1 MYLIMMFVFIPVPF
15 CICLSRPESLGVVAG
30 AVYLIMMFVFIP
42 VPFCLLSFQTREFGS
57 GGRSCVPHYDVCLY
71 SCTMYHFV
79 FCLSRP
85 ESLGVVA
92 GAVYLI
98 MMFVFIPVPFWKPL
112 TDDEPEFPHHEVYYI
127 Q

>member
-1 MYLIMMFVFIPVPF
+1 M
-15 CICLSRPESLGVVAG
+15 
-30 AVYLIMMFVFIP
+30 YLIMMFVFIP
-42 VPFCLLSFQTREFGS
+42 VPFCLLSLQTREFGS

-71 SCTMYHFV
+71 SRTILSFVFTDQRVWEWWQELCTSSSCLSLFPYHFV